1 MKDRRKRFI
10 GRVTSDKMDKTVVVT
25 VEELVRH
32 PLYGK
37 VIRRRRKFMAHNE
50 GNLARMGD
58 LVQIVESRPL
68 SRRKR
73 WIVEAILERAQRPLE
88 PVSEQLPGEEIL
100 AE

>member
-50 GNLARMGD
+50 GNRARMGD

-73 WIVEAILERAQRPLE
+73 WIVEAILERAQKPVE
-88 PVSEQLPGEEIL
+88 PVPGQLPGEEIL
-100 AE
+100 TE